1 MQILKS
7 ISNRSKYLGTS
18 YIIMYFYVIRSNVS
32 SVVLNFDRERER
44 QQIRGA
50 EAASVDRVDG
60 RGGTDGERP
69 VPQSIV

>member
-1 MQILKS
+1 MH
-7 ISNRSKYLGTS
+7 
-18 YIIMYFYVIRSNVS
+18 FYVISNVS
-32 SVVLNFDRERER
+32 SVVLNFDRER

>member
-1 MQILKS
+1 
-7 ISNRSKYLGTS
+7 
-18 YIIMYFYVIRSNVS
+18 MYFYVISNVS